1 MVDEVR
7 VFIQADTDIVLAREH
22 GRLLGK
28 KVGFS
33 ATDLT
38 IIATAISEVARN
50 ILVFAKKGEIVL
62 STTEQHGRRGIVI
75 VAQDHGPGIHDI
87 QMAMQDGYSTGRGL
101 GLGLPGTRRLM
112 DEFQVISAVGNGTTV
127 TMKKWL
133 SLNDSGKSALN
144 T

>member
-7 VFIQADTDIVLAREH
+7 VFIQSDTDIVLAREH

-28 KVGFS
+28 KVGFP

-50 ILVFAKKGEIVL
+50 ILVFAKHGDIIL
-62 STTEQHGRRGIVI
+62 STIEQNGRRGIVI
-75 VAQDHGPGIHDI
+75 VAQDNGPGIRDI
-87 QMAMQDGYSTGRGL
+87 SLAMQDGYSTGKGL

-112 DEFQVISAVGNGTTV
+112 DEFHVVSSLGNGTTV
-127 TMKKWL
+127 SMKKWL
-133 SLNDSGKSALN
+133 MLNESRTPTNHS
-144 T
+144 